1 MSELQDKLK
10 RDRAR
15 FNRKVRRFAIA
26 VSAAVVMIGGVLVY
40 LFLWPTGAGQQR
52 DTSRITP
59 EQDLS
64 QPTVVPTAD
73 PDDPSQLVMPE
84 YLMSEGHVTPLEDT
98 SVGKR
103 TMVDFA
109 MLATMLEAVKEVPQE
124 ELEAR
129 VDPAIEWKH
138 FNDPQLREKA
148 RGRICQ
154 FRGTLRRFTET
165 KGVDMSEAGIDNLYE
180 GQIQDVYGRWFS
192 FYCFQEP
199 PREIKRTDVA
209 VLTGVFYKLISY
221 STRGGED
228 LISPLIVAR
237 TVTPRRGYQG
247 PVAPGRGVPEWLIY
261 AGLAV
266 GSIAA
271 CVALHYIMKRRPTR
285 YERHRG

>member
-1 MSELQDKLK
+1 MSELQEKLK

-26 VSAAVVMIGGVLVY
+26 VCAAVVMIGGVLAY
-40 LFLWPTGAGQQR
+40 LYLWPAGGGQQR
-52 DTSRITP
+52 DASRITP

-73 PDDPSQLVMPE
+73 PEDPSQLVMPG
-84 YLMSEGHVTPLEDT
+84 YLMSEGHVTPEAET
-98 SVGKR
+98 PVGKR

-129 VDPAIEWKH
+129 VDHSIEWEH
-138 FNDPQLREKA
+138 FNAPQLREKA

-154 FRGTLRRFTET
+154 FKGTLRRFTET
-165 KGVDMSEAGIDNLYE
+165 KGVDMAEAGIENLYE
-180 GQIQDVYGRWFS
+180 GQVQDVYGRWFS
-192 FYCFQEP
+192 FYCLQEP
-199 PREIKRTDVA
+199 PREIERTDVA
-209 VLTGVFYKLISY
+209 VLTGVFYKLIRY
-221 STRGGED
+221 TTRGGEE
-228 LISPLIVAR
+228 LISPLFVAR
-237 TVTPRRGYQG
+237 TITPRRGYHG
-247 PVAPGRGVPEWLIY
+247 PVAPGRGVPDWLIY

-266 GSIAA
+266 GSIAV

-285 YERHRG
+285 YERRRG